1 MNGESAEATRSITV
15 GVVGQPCRADVTA
28 WGDVTPWGGPGAPA
42 GTLRWF
48 VAADDRWHDPS
59 VEVAVRQHRV
69 GGTPVVAT
77 RLRVPGGDAVQH
89 VWSTPDRGGLTFVEV
104 ANDSPRPFAIAF
116 SGLPVLT
123 DRPPADVP
131 VEGIDLPSDAFVMP
145 VGHHASV
152 RVAIPH
158 DPRRWSG
165 RSLGEARGERSPVVN
180 GWIATCDRASRL
192 DIPDERLVTDVIAAR
207 CDLLLS
213 GPVSPTGDPT
223 GFVFDAAELVRLG
236 ERADDHLPEIVPPI
250 EAISRAEEP
259 QVDAALVAAQRIAV
273 AAGDDRA
280 AGDISRIGARR
291 QPGLARPTAPFSEV
305 VRGISAGR
313 FVHEVERRLASGGD
327 LLPIGFPT
335 PWLGLGIEVHRV
347 PTGVDSAVSYA
358 VRWHGERPAVLW
370 EQLGEAIA
378 LTATAVDPE
387 WSTAEASGEA
397 LWRAPV
403 QPRRVPVAGD
413 VAGGA
418 GAPSF
423 G

>member
-1 MNGESAEATRSITV
+1 MNGTSAEATRSITV

-28 WGDVTPWGGPGAPA
+28 WGDVTPWGNPGAPA
-42 GTLRWF
+42 GTLRWL

-59 VEVAVRQHRV
+59 VEVAVRQQRV

-77 RLRVPGGDAVQH
+77 RLRIPDGDAVQH

-104 ANDSPRPFAIAF
+104 ANDSPLPFAVAF

-123 DRPPADVP
+123 DRPPSDVP

-158 DPRRWSG
+158 DPKRWVG
-165 RSLGEARGERSPVVN
+165 RSLGEARGERSPVVD

-192 DIPDERLVTDVIAAR
+192 DLPDERLVTDVIAAR

-213 GPVSPTGDPT
+213 GAVSPTDDPT
-223 GFVFDAAELVRLG
+223 GFVFDADELVRLG
-236 ERADDHLPEIVPPI
+236 EQAATWLPEIVPPI
-250 EAISRAEEP
+250 EAISRAEQP

-280 AGDISRIGARR
+280 AGDISRIRARR
-291 QPGLARPTAPFSEV
+291 QPGRARPTAPFSEV
-305 VRGISAGR
+305 VRGTSAGR

-327 LLPIGFPT
+327 LLPIGFPRS
-335 PWLGLGIEVHRV
+335 WIGLGIEVHRV
-347 PTGVDSAVSYA
+347 PTGADSAVSYA

-370 EQLGEAIA
+370 EQLGEPIT
-378 LTATAVDPE
+378 LTATAVDSE

-397 LWRAPV
+397 LWSTPV
-403 QPRRVPVAGD
+403 QPRRLPVAGD
-413 VAGGA
+413 TDS
-418 GAPSF
+418 PSF

>member
-313 FVHEVERRLASGGD
+313 FVHEVERRLVSGGD